1 MDKKIIYLDHA
12 ATTYTDPEVVR
23 AIEPYFTEKFYNPSS
38 LYTPARDVAHAVK
51 HARST
56 IAKWIRANN
65 DREII
70 FTASGS
76 EGDNA
81 AIFGIANANRDKG
94 RHIITSAV
102 EHPAVLET
110 VEGMKRFGFD
120 HTILPVDK
128 FGMVDPNTVRDAIRD
143 DTVLITIM
151 LANNEVG
158 TIQPIKEIGRI
169 ARERGVYFHTD
180 AVQAVGSVPIDVHE
194 MNLDALTMAAHKLYG
209 PKGVGA
215 LYLRDGVAFDSLI
228 KGGHQENGK
237 RAGTH
242 NNPGIVGLA
251 KAVDLAYS
259 NMQEN
264 NERIIRLREKL
275 INNIL
280 ENIPDV
286 ILNGHPTKR
295 LPNNT
300 NFCFKYIDSEAIL
313 LHLDMLGVCAS
324 SGSACSSGTGD
335 PSVVLKA
342 MGIPPEVARGSLRM
356 TLGKDTTDDEIDFV
370 IKNLIGIVGKLR
382 DMSPLVD

>member
-12 ATTYTDPEVVR
+12 ATTYTDPEVLK

-38 LYTPARDVAHAVK
+38 LYTPARAVANAIK
-51 HARST
+51 SSRET
-56 IAKWIRANN
+56 IARWIGAKY

-81 AIFGIANANRDKG
+81 AIFGIAFACRDRG

-102 EHPAVLET
+102 EHPAVLKT
-110 VEGMKRFGFD
+110 VIGMERFGFD
-120 HTILPVDK
+120 YTILPVDK
-128 FGMVDPNTVRDAIRD
+128 FGMVNTEDVREAIRD

-158 TIQPIKEIGRI
+158 TIQPIKKIGEI
-169 ARERGVYFHTD
+169 ARERGIYFHTD
-180 AVQAVGSVPIDVHE
+180 AVQAVGSVPINVQE
-194 MNLDALTMAAHKLYG
+194 MNVDALTMAAHKLYG

-215 LYLRDGVAFDSLI
+215 LYLREGVPFDRFI

-251 KAVDLAYS
+251 KAVDLACT
-259 NMQEN
+259 NMEEN
-264 NERIIRLREKL
+264 NRRIIKLRDKL
-275 INNIL
+275 INNIM
-280 ENIPDV
+280 EKIPHV

-313 LHLDMLGVCAS
+313 LQLDMLGVCAS
-324 SGSACSSGTGD
+324 SGSACSSGD
-335 PSVVLKA
+335 EEPSPVLKA
-342 MGIPPEVARGSLRM
+342 MGVPPEIARGSLRL
-356 TLGKDTTDDEIDFV
+356 TLGKGTTDEEIDFV
-370 IKNLIGIVGKLR
+370 SEKLVGIVEKLR
-382 DMSPLVD
+382 EMSPLSD

>member
-12 ATTYTDPEVVR
+12 ATTYTDPEVFR
-23 AIEPYFTEKFYNPSS
+23 AIEPYFTDKFYNPSS
-38 LYTPARDVAHAVK
+38 LYSPARDVAHAIIS
-51 HARST
+51 ARIT
-56 IAKWIRANN
+56 IAKWIGANI

-81 AIFGIANANRDKG
+81 VIFGIAYANRDKG

-102 EHPAVLET
+102 EHPAVLEA
-110 VEGMKRFGFD
+110 VAGMERFGFEY
-120 HTILPVDK
+120 TILPVDK
-128 FGMVDPNTVRDAIRD
+128 FGMVDPETVKDAIRD

-158 TIQPIKEIGRI
+158 TIQPIKEIGKI

-180 AVQAVGSVPIDVHE
+180 AVQAVGSVPIDVQE
-194 MNLDALTMAAHKLYG
+194 MNVSALTMAAHKLYG

-215 LYLRDGVAFDSLI
+215 IYLRDGIPFDSFI
-228 KGGHQENGK
+228 KGGHQESGK

-251 KAVDLAYS
+251 KAVELAYS
-259 NMQEN
+259 KIEEN

-275 INNIL
+275 IKNVL

-324 SGSACSSGTGD
+324 SGSACSSGMED
-335 PSVVLKA
+335 SSLVLKA
-342 MGIPPEVARGSLRM
+342 MGIPPEIARGSLRM
-356 TLGKDTTDDEIDFV
+356 TLGKDTTDEEIDFV
-370 IKNLIGIVGKLR
+370 VEKLIDIVGKLR
-382 DMSPLVD
+382 EMSPLVD